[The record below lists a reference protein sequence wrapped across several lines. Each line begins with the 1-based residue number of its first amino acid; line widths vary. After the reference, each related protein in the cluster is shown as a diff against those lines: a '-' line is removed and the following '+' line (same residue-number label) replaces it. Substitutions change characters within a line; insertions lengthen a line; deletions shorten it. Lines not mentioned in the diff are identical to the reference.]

1 MSQPAEST
9 ITVSTPDGLTITVES
24 SGPITITPP
33 VTPPPV
39 TATARGVDHDHVR

>member
-1 MSQPAEST
+1 MSQPTEST

-33 VTPPPV
+33 VNPRRA
-39 TATARGVDHDHVR
+39 ATARGVDHDHVR